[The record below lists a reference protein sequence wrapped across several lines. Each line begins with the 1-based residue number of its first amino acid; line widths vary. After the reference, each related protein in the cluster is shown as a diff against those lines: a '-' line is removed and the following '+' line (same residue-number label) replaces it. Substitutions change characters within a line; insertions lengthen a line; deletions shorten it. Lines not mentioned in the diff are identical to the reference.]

1 MQNLNYNEQY
11 RQSTLMT
18 QSTQLSFFFKKLI
31 IIALTTKII
40 VDFDNRNFYRNQKN
54 DRQIQNDN
62 RNRDDYNDK
71 KKYRQIY
78 QSIYRQIY

>member
-1 MQNLNYNEQY
+1 MQNLNYNEQQ
-11 RQSTLMT
+11 RQSTLIT
-18 QSTQLSFFFKKLI
+18 QSIQLSFSFKKLI
-31 IIALTTKII
+31 IIVFTTKII

-71 KKYRQIY
+71 KNIVKFIN
-78 QSIYRQIY
+78 

>member
-1 MQNLNYNEQY
+1 MQNLNYNEQQ
-11 RQSTLMT
+11 RQSTLTT
-18 QSTQLSFFFKKLI
+18 QSIQLSFFFKKLI
-31 IIALTTKII
+31 IIVLTTKII

-78 QSIYRQIY
+78 